1 MSESARPIHRQIED
15 VDPGWLKAEVTA
27 MARSALIAAGL
38 SLAAGLSVSEYLGRG
53 QAVGAMNIVV
63 APQQPTRSPGDATSC
78 ADAPSR
84 CGKPAS
90 SR

>member
-1 MSESARPIHRQIED
+1 MSESARPTHRQIED

-38 SLAAGLSVSEYLGRG
+38 SLTVGLSVNEYLSRG
-53 QAVGAMNIVV
+53 PSNGAMNIVV
-63 APQQPTRSPGDATSC
+63 APQQPARSPGDATSC

>member
-1 MSESARPIHRQIED
+1 MSESPSPIHRQIEEI
-15 VDPGWLKAEVTA
+15 DPGWLKAEVTA

-38 SLAAGLSVSEYLGRG
+38 LLTVGLSVSEYLGR
-53 QAVGAMNIVV
+53 AKADGAMNIVI
-63 APQQPTRSPGDATSC
+63 APQQAARSPGEATSC